1 MTKQAQMFEFED
13 LPLFSG
19 TAPRGQEARFDPSPT
34 ATQESMATCKTCLD
48 TGKVAATRTVGVKF
62 CWCKAGHEA
71 RAQERA
77 KYVAIDAACISSGTL
92 SNLTGLREYADI
104 ARVQAEFV
112 TFCEYNAGH
121 YRTWQEAWRAFEIKK
136 ASQW

>member
-48 TGKVAATRTVGVKF
+48 TGKVAATRTAGIKF
-62 CWCKAGHEA
+62 CWCKAGSEA
-71 RAQERA
+71 HAKERA
-77 KYVAIDAACISSGTL
+77 RQIAIDAATLSSGTL
-92 SNLTGLREYADI
+92 AGLTGLREYADI
-104 ARVQAEFV
+104 ERVQGDFVEFAQSKV
-112 TFCEYNAGH
+112 GQF
-121 YRTWQEAWRAFEIKK
+121 RTWQEAWRAFELKK